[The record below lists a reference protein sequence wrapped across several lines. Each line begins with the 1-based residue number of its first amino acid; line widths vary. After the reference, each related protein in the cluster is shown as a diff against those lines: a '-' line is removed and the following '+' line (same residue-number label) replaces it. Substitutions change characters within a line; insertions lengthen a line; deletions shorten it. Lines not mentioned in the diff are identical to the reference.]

1 MRAQVGKRWVVE
13 GDVKDV
19 AFFFSRRQ
27 KEKPTS
33 RSTNSKNRKTKW
45 VLLWKIDG
53 RWMEGRIKKVEKDS
67 NRGIEREREEKK
79 RKKKATS
86 TFLVDLL

>member
-1 MRAQVGKRWVVE
+1 ME

-33 RSTNSKNRKTKW
+33 RSTNSKNRKNKW
-45 VLLWKIDG
+45 VLLWKMDG
-53 RWMEGRIKKVEKDS
+53 RWMEGRIKKVEKDL
-67 NRGIEREREEKK
+67 NRGREEKK

>member
-1 MRAQVGKRWVVE
+1 MERGGWWRETSRMWL
-13 GDVKDV
+13 
-19 AFFFSRRQ
+19 FFFSRRQ

-33 RSTNSKNRKTKW
+33 RSTNSKNRKNKW
-45 VLLWKIDG
+45 VLLWKMDG
-53 RWMEGRIKKVEKDS
+53 RWMEGRIKKVEKDL
-67 NRGIEREREEKK
+67 NRGREEKK